1 MIIGLRLAGA
11 PIEDL
16 LFGFAM
22 VVGFISYWVYRKER
36 RELMARKA

>member
-1 MIIGLRLAGA
+1 MGFRIAGA

-22 VVGFISYWVYRKER
+22 VVGFIAYWEFRKKR
-36 RELMARKA
+36 TNLP